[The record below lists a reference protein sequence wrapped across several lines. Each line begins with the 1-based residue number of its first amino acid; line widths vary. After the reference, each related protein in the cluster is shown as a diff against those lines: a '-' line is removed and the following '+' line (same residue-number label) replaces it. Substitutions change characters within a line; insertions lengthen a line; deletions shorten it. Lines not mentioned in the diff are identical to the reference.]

1 MAHHAVSRHSRAIKV
16 AAAVAVV
23 VALTG
28 AQKSCQTIAQS
39 GASKATVKSSAE
51 SGSGSKA
58 DSNVQSSAVVY
69 SVTSDASIKSV
80 TFLDSNG
87 KKVTRTNVGTS
98 WSGSGPSEHGT
109 VLVSAT
115 TGDGSTMIKCS
126 VKVHGKV
133 VQRASAVGNGSTTV
147 VCQTSY

>member
-1 MAHHAVSRHSRAIKV
+1 MAYHGVSQQPRALKV
-16 AAAVAVV
+16 IAAVVVV

-28 AQKSCQTIAQS
+28 AQKSCQSSAQS
-39 GASKATVKSSAE
+39 GSTRAKVDSSAGSRAE
-51 SGSGSKA
+51 ST
-58 DSNVQSSAVVY
+58 VESSVVVY
-69 SVTSDASIKSV
+69 SVTSDARIKSV

-87 KKVTRTNVGTS
+87 KKVTDTDVGSS

-115 TGDGSTMIKCS
+115 TSDGSTMIKCS
-126 VKVHGKV
+126 VRVHGKV

-147 VCQTSY
+147 VCRASY